1 MTTIGYSNSMKY
13 SKYFPNHQEYASKVY
28 KDIPIKRGRKKQK
41 RSKSVDAK
49 REHSPKNTLLS
60 IENQEHVDIPP
71 KVNSEETHP
80 EAITFAS
87 QTDGPIIMQACTQTV
102 DQISHDM
109 ATQTDDEKVTD
120 IQKKVLAETP
130 QAPRLELMHPQQ
142 SSARDEQPSTNLS
155 SEQWEC
161 LKKFGEPRI
170 VVSVIG
176 AYNERIT
183 TYEWADDVLL
193 KKALKHVAR
202 YTGRCGFLFQEKN
215 TNLVQSVISRG
226 CHIKGLPQQYG
237 YFSVNYSDRP
247 KDQNKNDD
255 QYEGDAS
262 HHLNDLLELE
272 KHINTEGQ
280 VSFQE
285 SVKGSKMLS
294 NIRVPVALLVLNGDL
309 ETLDHV
315 VRAIYNDMS
324 VVVVKGTGG
333 AADLIA
339 LCLEDF
345 SSLKRELPIM
355 LNRRF
360 TKGLFDK
367 VQEVFKMI
375 IEKDWMISIFDIKVD
390 EHDSLWERITDGITR
405 AWSFEE
411 KHDEGI
417 LITEYLSLHGGDCIS
432 KYVANIDGLT
442 SRELFAGCSLNE
454 ADGRENKI
462 NENVFVTA
470 FHAGQIDIMEHMI
483 NKDKKI
489 LLSESTFGELWKQEI
504 ILGCN
509 KNNVKLLQ
517 RVCPCNIEDSNAPKL
532 IAEKLM
538 KGLCFSKIGM
548 ITCCKRCRKP
558 NDNDAEN
565 ADASETVPTDET
577 LQVAVL
583 LNESERA
590 ATLWHQSENPMMTA
604 LLSSM
609 YLTALAN
616 IQEQNFEEN
625 LQDEYNSHAKLF
637 VSRAVHLLEKLF
649 TDNERMAIH
658 VLDNVCDVWD
668 YRESPLHLGHQ
679 FNIEEFISH
688 SSNQKDASKR
698 FYSYNEATDNDVHSN
713 QESENVASKSQS
725 SQKQKLIKTNSVY
738 SISISGWFSFI
749 KDHWSRNKIET
760 LTAPV
765 TKIVFH
771 LLFFITTLILFSFF
785 LTRQLKADSINLL
798 EFLIFIYMLGDLL
811 EEIWSMIRPQKDC
824 NWSPQRMFLHIFNIW
839 NTLDFLCST
848 LYILG
853 FCLHFLDSDLISHIR
868 RIYSISL
875 FVMFLRLLNCLLLSK
890 RFGIIIIMMKEMLV
904 DLMQYL
910 LILIIFILAAGI
922 VYNANV
928 YPSST
933 VTDASAFE
941 FSRLWTILKIPYWQV
956 YGELFLDTLE
966 GTDDS
971 GCSDNATIWNN
982 DPSVERCPTGDWI
995 TPVIAAV
1002 YMMLTNWLLLNIVIA
1017 MFSAR
1022 FQEIRDN
1029 SEQKWRYYRHSVIID
1044 FEDKIPSPLNFP
1056 FRIFSSVWYSTKYC
1070 SCCPCYNKPKADDNK
1085 DMLKKQQQFAKEIIA
1100 EERHQKKI
1108 LKKQRKT
1115 EKHRK
1120 RT

>member
-1 MTTIGYSNSMKY
+1 YSNSMKY

-28 KDIPIKRGRKKQK
+28 KDIPNK
-41 RSKSVDAK
+41 
-49 REHSPKNTLLS
+49 LLC

-71 KVNSEETHP
+71 KVNSEETPP

-102 DQISHDM
+102 DQIRHDM

-142 SSARDEQPSTNLS
+142 SSARDEQPSTNPS

-215 TNLVQSVISRG
+215 TNLVQSVISRDS
-226 CHIKGLPQQYG
+226 HIKGLPQQYG
-237 YFSVNYSDRP
+237 YFSVNYS
-247 KDQNKNDD
+247 NDD

-285 SVKGSKMLS
+285 SEKGSKMLS
-294 NIRVPVALLVLNGDL
+294 NVRVPVALLVLNGDL

-360 TKGLFDK
+360 TKGLFAK

-411 KHDEGI
+411 KNEE
-417 LITEYLSLHGGDCIS
+417 ITEYLSLHGGDCIS

-462 NENVFVTA
+462 NE
-470 FHAGQIDIMEHMI
+470 
-483 NKDKKI
+483 
-489 LLSESTFGELWKQEI
+489 EI

-517 RVCPCNIEDSNAPKL
+517 RVCPCDIEDSNAPKL
-532 IAEKLM
+532 IAEKLL

-558 NDNDAEN
+558 NGNDAEN

-590 ATLWHQSENPMMTA
+590 ATLWHQSENPM
-604 LLSSM
+604 S
-609 YLTALAN
+609 
-616 IQEQNFEEN
+616 
-625 LQDEYNSHAKLF
+625 
-637 VSRAVHLLEKLF
+637 
-649 TDNERMAIH
+649 
-658 VLDNVCDVWD
+658 
-668 YRESPLHLGHQ
+668 
-679 FNIEEFISH
+679 
-688 SSNQKDASKR
+688 
-698 FYSYNEATDNDVHSN
+698 
-713 QESENVASKSQS
+713 
-725 SQKQKLIKTNSVY
+725 
-738 SISISGWFSFI
+738 
-749 KDHWSRNKIET
+749 
-760 LTAPV
+760 
-765 TKIVFH
+765 
-771 LLFFITTLILFSFF
+771 
-785 LTRQLKADSINLL
+785 
-798 EFLIFIYMLGDLL
+798 
-811 EEIWSMIRPQKDC
+811 
-824 NWSPQRMFLHIFNIW
+824 
-839 NTLDFLCST
+839 
-848 LYILG
+848 
-853 FCLHFLDSDLISHIR
+853 
-868 RIYSISL
+868 
-875 FVMFLRLLNCLLLSK
+875 
-890 RFGIIIIMMKEMLV
+890 
-904 DLMQYL
+904 
-910 LILIIFILAAGI
+910 
-922 VYNANV
+922 
-928 YPSST
+928 
-933 VTDASAFE
+933 
-941 FSRLWTILKIPYWQV
+941 
-956 YGELFLDTLE
+956 
-966 GTDDS
+966 TDDS
-971 GCSDNATIWNN
+971 GCSDNATIWNS
-982 DPSVERCPTGDWI
+982 DPSVEKCPTGDWI

-1029 SEQKWRYYRHSVIID
+1029 SEQKWRYYRHSVIMD

-1070 SCCPCYNKPKADDNK
+1070 SCCPCNNKPKADDNK

-1100 EERHQKKI
+1100 EERHQQKI
-1108 LKKQRKT
+1108 LKKQHLLKIGTFFPIFKNKGNIKDAINYRGIIVTPTLSKIIEKILEMRKNVKIIESQNPLQSGFT
-1115 EKHRK
+1115 EDTAPLMCELIIEEFERENKDLKRPTCIRWNGHLLEPFLVEQGVGQGGAISADLYKVYVNPLLNLLCETGLGGKIGNINCCAPTCADDVSIIAANPLEIQSLVDIAVDFSRREGYLLQPTKSIILLVRTTTKTIETEEGFWNMDDKPMPVVKTVKHI
-1120 RT
+1120 